1 MFEHSVLPLARKLD
15 AGDSCVLFAYG
26 ITNAGKTHTIQGS
39 NAEPGILPRLVSY
52 LLNDSEGRHVSELRL
67 SMLEIYQEQIFDLLS
82 KKKDKLNI
90 RDANGR
96 VEVPKLSTHH
106 IATPEDAV
114 KLMDL
119 GQTKRCQAKTALN
132 HESSRSH
139 AMYSITM
146 TKKEDGKESVSVF
159 HIVDLAGAE
168 RANRTKATGFQM
180 KEANNINM
188 SLMQL
193 WRCLNAMKK
202 KGESV
207 DIIPFRESKLTHLLM
222 PLLSRASVGGV
233 SMIACVNP
241 QPDDYDE
248 TITVLSNASLA
259 SKIREIAVNRSVPT
273 AAPTLAPP
281 PVPVVAAVVAPPAPP
296 AATAAA
302 AAAQEKKETH
312 KFLKKKSGAEG
323 ASQSVF
329 VKMAL
334 QVGWGRKNANTVPTA
349 PAPTTLSVVE
359 GARSVKRSSTCL
371 IEDKKESIGRDSM
384 ASTADSDIAM
394 VPNDSS
400 KYNDLMSQIAEL
412 KRQNMNLINQQMGR
426 ESEIRNE
433 VAQEMA
439 TSTQMLL
446 NQIEDLQM
454 QLYEKSSIG
463 DLTRSV
469 KKARRRQIDISKDAA
484 VKDLAAVEE
493 EMEQMKAKYESEIA
507 ELKDKV
513 RHYETM
519 IKDLQK
525 STSKSN
531 SPTSARRSP
540 LGNAAN
546 SINTSPSKIAVVAVS
561 VDKGIVGGK
570 RKSVEVVLDE
580 DPFRKNKSP
589 VPANNENRG
598 PPSIFPTVDKSPK
611 LNSAAF
617 RTLRSQIK
625 A

>member
-1 MFEHSVLPLARKLD
+1 
-15 AGDSCVLFAYG
+15 
-26 ITNAGKTHTIQGS
+26 
-39 NAEPGILPRLVSY
+39 
-52 LLNDSEGRHVSELRL
+52 
-67 SMLEIYQEQIFDLLS
+67 MLEIYQEQIYDLLS
-82 KKKDKLNI
+82 KKKEKLSI

-114 KLMDL
+114 KLMDQ

-146 TKKEDGKESVSVF
+146 TKKEDGKETVSVF

-168 RANRTKATGFQM
+168 RAHRTKATGFQM

-273 AAPTLAPP
+273 AAAQVPP
-281 PVPVVAAVVAPPAPP
+281 PIPAAAMASASSSASSTAT
-296 AATAAA
+296 AATAVAA
-302 AAAQEKKETH
+302 AALEKKDTH
-312 KFLKKKSGAEG
+312 KFLKKKSGTEG

-329 VKMAL
+329 LKMAL
-334 QVGWGRKNANTVPTA
+334 QVGWGRRNGNTVPTA
-349 PAPTTLSVVE
+349 PATTTVALE
-359 GARSVKRSSTCL
+359 GTKSSKRSSTCL
-371 IEDKKESIGRDSM
+371 IEDKKETGRESI
-384 ASTADSDIAM
+384 ASTADSD
-394 VPNDSS
+394 VSTVSHDPR
-400 KYNDLMSQIAEL
+400 YNELVQQIAEL
-412 KRQNMNLINQQMGR
+412 KRHNAELINQHMGR

-439 TSTQMLL
+439 ASTQLLL
-446 NQIEDLQM
+446 NQIEDLQT

-484 VKDLAAVEE
+484 VRDLAVVED
-493 EMEQMKAKYESEIA
+493 EMEQMKIKYETEIA
-507 ELKDKV
+507 ELKDKL
-513 RHYETM
+513 RQYEM
-519 IKDLQK
+519 MVKDLQQQRSATK
-525 STSKSN
+525 SS
-531 SPTSARRSP
+531 SPAGERRSP
-540 LGNAAN
+540 LGNASN
-546 SINTSPSKIAVVAVS
+546 SINTSPSKIANSVAANM
-561 VDKGIVGGK
+561 DKGIIGGK
-570 RKSVEVVLDE
+570 RKSVDVVLDE

-598 PPSIFPTVDKSPK
+598 PPSIFPTVDRSPK
-611 LNSAAF
+611 LTSNAF
-617 RTLRSQIK
+617 RTLRPAK